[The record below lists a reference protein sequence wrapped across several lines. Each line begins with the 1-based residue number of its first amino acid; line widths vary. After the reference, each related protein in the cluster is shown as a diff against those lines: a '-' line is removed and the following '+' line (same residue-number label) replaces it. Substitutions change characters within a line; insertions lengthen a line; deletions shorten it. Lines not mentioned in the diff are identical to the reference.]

1 MYNDWFTIGP
11 LTIHGYGFMI
21 ALGIIVGFWILDR
34 QARKNG
40 LDENIADNIVYVAL
54 IVGYLC
60 SKLTYVLINFNEFLK
75 DPIHFLLNSSGWVVF
90 GGILGGI
97 LGGYIYCKIKK
108 VNFMDYFNLIIP
120 EVALAQAFGRIGC
133 FFAGCCYGKE
143 THSHFGI
150 TFPEH
155 SLAPAGIPLVPTQLI
170 SSLGDFCIFLVL
182 FKLYN
187 DKKLRPQTA
196 AWYLILYSI
205 GRFMIEFLRG
215 DVERGFIGIL
225 STSQFI
231 SIFVCLVGILLL
243 VRIRNNKDQMIKE

>member
-1 MYNDWFTIGP
+1 MEKQAKK
-11 LTIHGYGFMI
+11 HGLN
-21 ALGIIVGFWILDR
+21 AD
-34 QARKNG
+34 
-40 LDENIADNIVYVAL
+40 IADNIVYVSL

-60 SKLTYVLINFNEFLK
+60 SKLTYVLINFNEFIK
-75 DPIHFLLNSSGWVVF
+75 DPIHFLLNSSGWVVY

-97 LGGYIYCKIKK
+97 LGAYIYCRIKK

-143 THSHFGI
+143 THSHLSVV
-150 TFPEH
+150 FPEH
-155 SLAPAGIPLVPTQLI
+155 SLAPAGVPLVPTQLL
-170 SSLGDFCIFLVL
+170 SSVGDFCLFFIL
-182 FKLYN
+182 FKIYN
-187 DKKLRPQTA
+187 NPSTKNQTA

-215 DVERGFIGIL
+215 DVERGFVGIL

-231 SIFVCLVGILLL
+231 AILVAIAGVILLL
-243 VRIRNNKDQMIKE
+243 KQKKQPQMVKENEI